1 MNKFKLYELMNGSV
15 WGNIPIYFNQT
26 IGAGIALYEMKHG
39 SIPIIATTLLS
50 FNAVKTEIA
59 PIFFEPGHKNSI
71 YINDLIKNPY
81 FNNFVKVGLF
91 AGFTYNYGDPD
102 AISSALP
109 ESIKE
114 ILKYIS
120 DKKNIVS
127 SELSERFNEFYP
139 TEKPLILDNK
149 KVNINKDLALKAS
162 EITNISDEKLKFFMD
177 KYLTETPKELSD
189 DEKKNLALLKEIK
202 EIKAISEN
210 KSIIKIVNKNKDMV

>member
-1 MNKFKLYELMNGSV
+1 MNGSV

-210 KSIIKIVNKNKDMV
+210 KSIIKIINKNKDMV